1 MAKKDAVPA
10 VITQDGAVSDPSQM
24 PEWERKLLA
33 LTKTTVEAARA
44 PGQFFGT
51 KSGVLTFN
59 KIPLNNNEMEVLI
72 TAQIFDNSY
81 YPRPYDADKIEPPDC
96 FALARATPDMPN
108 PFMVPHEN
116 SLDIQ
121 NHDCGSCP
129 KAKFGTATTG
139 TKKGKACRNM
149 RRLSV
154 IPAAALTDGEKAR
167 KAPAGFIRLA
177 VYSVKEWQQYV
188 GELSKVGK
196 SPHTVVTKMK
206 LVPDVKAQHKFIFAF
221 VSDIR
226 DRGVLEAVTIRNELD
241 EQDMLVPYPVRTPE
255 EAAAAAQ
262 RPAAPAGAP
271 SF

>member
-1 MAKKDAVPA
+1 
-10 VITQDGAVSDPSQM
+10 M
-24 PEWERKLLA
+24 PDWERKLLA

-72 TAQIFDNSY
+72 TAQVFDNSY
-81 YPRPYDADKIEPPDC
+81 YPRPYDADKIESPDC
-96 FALARATPDMPN
+96 FALARATPDVPN
-108 PFMVPHEN
+108 PVMVPSPN
-116 SLDIQ
+116 SFDIQ
-121 NHDCGSCP
+121 NHDCASCP

-154 IPAAALTDGEKAR
+154 IPAAVLRDGEAAR

-188 GELSKVGK
+188 GELAKVHR

-206 LVPDVKAQHKFIFAF
+206 LVPDVKAQHKFVFSF
-221 VSDIR
+221 VSDIT
-226 DRGVLEAVTIRNELD
+226 DRGVLEAVTIRNEMD
-241 EQDMLVPYPVRTPE
+241 EADMMVPYPVKTPE
-255 EAAAAAQ
+255 EAAQQAT
-262 RPAAPAGAP
+262 APAGAP